1 MNKSAKRKQQK
12 DSPMGSPR
20 GAGGGQSPGSAQLTE
35 SNTAGGNSA
44 TQPGVPT
51 PLPGVGAPP
60 GAGSAAHLATQPPP
74 GIKYM

>member
-51 PLPGVGAPP
+51 PLPG
-60 GAGSAAHLATQPPP
+60 AGSAAHLATQPPP